1 MAMAL
6 IGIGRSHPSRTF
18 CVCVLVSAS
27 YRNFSGTFEMLTNP
41 QYVGPGELLGA
52 VASKIL
58 QIYSS
63 SAQTNG
69 NCLKPQD
76 PRTRCVQ
83 KWYDY
88 VPRTTVY

>member
-1 MAMAL
+1 MDL
-6 IGIGRSHPSRTF
+6 TGIGRSHPSTT
-18 CVCVLVSAS
+18 VSLFFPAKSS
-27 YRNFSGTFEMLTNP
+27 YLDFSGTFGMLTNP

-52 VASKIL
+52 VVSKIL

-88 VPRTTVY
+88 VRLCTRW